1 MAEKRFYWL
10 KLKENYLN
18 EPKIKKLR
26 KKEKSMFSKDRKI
39 EILTAEV
46 ERLRR
51 ENNMLKDRD
60 TKEIAKKAQEISDE
74 YIKETQDNL
83 DEIIELKEKY
93 HKLIDELEDVREGY
107 EKEMKRFMEEI
118 GKRKNKRKFLRR

>member
-1 MAEKRFYWL
+1 
-10 KLKENYLN
+10 
-18 EPKIKKLR
+18 
-26 KKEKSMFSKDRKI
+26 MFSKDRKI

-74 YIKETQDNL
+74 YIKETQNNL

-107 EKEMKRFMEEI
+107 EKEMERFMEEI
-118 GKRKNKRKFLRR
+118 GKRKFLRR

>member
-1 MAEKRFYWL
+1 
-10 KLKENYLN
+10 
-18 EPKIKKLR
+18 
-26 KKEKSMFSKDRKI
+26 MFSKDRKI

-51 ENNMLKDRD
+51 ENKMLKDRD
-60 TKEIAKKAQEISDE
+60 TKEITKKAQKISDE

-107 EKEMKRFMEEI
+107 EKEMERFMGEIRMGRTVKRFLTRV
-118 GKRKNKRKFLRR
+118 K

>member
-1 MAEKRFYWL
+1 
-10 KLKENYLN
+10 
-18 EPKIKKLR
+18 
-26 KKEKSMFSKDRKI
+26 MFSKDKKI

-51 ENNMLKDRD
+51 ENNMLKERN

-107 EKEMKRFMEEI
+107 EKEMERFMGEVRI
-118 GKRKNKRKFLRR
+118 NRSGRRLKLRRMK

>member
-1 MAEKRFYWL
+1 
-10 KLKENYLN
+10 
-18 EPKIKKLR
+18 
-26 KKEKSMFSKDRKI
+26 MFSKDRKI

-51 ENNMLKDRD
+51 ENKMLKDRD
-60 TKEIAKKAQEISDE
+60 TKEITKKAQKISDE

-107 EKEMKRFMEEI
+107 EKEMVRFMGEI
-118 GKRKNKRKFLRR
+118 RNSKRKFFKNK

>member
-1 MAEKRFYWL
+1 
-10 KLKENYLN
+10 
-18 EPKIKKLR
+18 
-26 KKEKSMFSKDRKI
+26 MFSKDRKI
-39 EILTAEV
+39 EILTAKV

-51 ENNMLKDRD
+51 ENNTLKERD
-60 TKEIAKKAQEISDE
+60 TKEIAKKTQEISDE

-107 EKEMKRFMEEI
+107 EKEMKRFMGEVRM
-118 GKRKNKRKFLRR
+118 GRTVKRFLTRVK

>member
-1 MAEKRFYWL
+1 
-10 KLKENYLN
+10 
-18 EPKIKKLR
+18 
-26 KKEKSMFSKDRKI
+26 MFSKDRKI

-107 EKEMKRFMEEI
+107 EKEMKSFMVEV
-118 GKRKNKRKFLRR
+118 RKSKRKFFKK

>member
-1 MAEKRFYWL
+1 
-10 KLKENYLN
+10 
-18 EPKIKKLR
+18 
-26 KKEKSMFSKDRKI
+26 MFSKDRKI

-51 ENNMLKDRD
+51 ENNILKDRD

-107 EKEMKRFMEEI
+107 EKEMERFMWEV
-118 GKRKNKRKFLRR
+118 RKSKRKFFKK

>member
-1 MAEKRFYWL
+1 
-10 KLKENYLN
+10 
-18 EPKIKKLR
+18 
-26 KKEKSMFSKDRKI
+26 MFSKDRKI

-107 EKEMKRFMEEI
+107 EKEMKRFMGEVRKS
-118 GKRKNKRKFLRR
+118 KRRFFKRVK

>member
-1 MAEKRFYWL
+1 
-10 KLKENYLN
+10 
-18 EPKIKKLR
+18 
-26 KKEKSMFSKDRKI
+26 MFSKDRKI

-46 ERLRR
+46 ERLHR

-60 TKEIAKKAQEISDE
+60 TKEIAKKAQKISDE

-107 EKEMKRFMEEI
+107 EKEMKRFMGEVRKS
-118 GKRKNKRKFLRR
+118 KRKNNKK

>member
-1 MAEKRFYWL
+1 
-10 KLKENYLN
+10 
-18 EPKIKKLR
+18 
-26 KKEKSMFSKDRKI
+26 MFSKDRKI
-39 EILTAEV
+39 EILTVEV

-51 ENNMLKDRD
+51 ENKMLKERD
-60 TKEIAKKAQEISDE
+60 AKEITKKAQKISDE

-107 EKEMKRFMEEI
+107 EEEMERFMGEI
-118 GKRKNKRKFLRR
+118 RNSKRKRRWKFK

>member
-1 MAEKRFYWL
+1 
-10 KLKENYLN
+10 
-18 EPKIKKLR
+18 
-26 KKEKSMFSKDRKI
+26 MFSKDRKI

-51 ENNMLKDRD
+51 ENNMLKEHN

-74 YIKETQDNL
+74 YIKETKDNL

-107 EKEMKRFMEEI
+107 EKEMERFMREVRMNRS
-118 GKRKNKRKFLRR
+118 GRRLKFRR

>member
-1 MAEKRFYWL
+1 
-10 KLKENYLN
+10 
-18 EPKIKKLR
+18 
-26 KKEKSMFSKDRKI
+26 MFSKDRKI

-60 TKEIAKKAQEISDE
+60 TKEIAKKAQKISDE

-107 EKEMKRFMEEI
+107 EKEMERFMGEV
-118 GKRKNKRKFLRR
+118 RKPKRKFFQ

>member
-1 MAEKRFYWL
+1 
-10 KLKENYLN
+10 
-18 EPKIKKLR
+18 
-26 KKEKSMFSKDRKI
+26 MFSKDRKI

-107 EKEMKRFMEEI
+107 EKEMKRFMGDI
-118 GKRKNKRKFLRR
+118 GKRKSKRKFFKK

>member
-1 MAEKRFYWL
+1 
-10 KLKENYLN
+10 
-18 EPKIKKLR
+18 
-26 KKEKSMFSKDRKI
+26 MFSKDRKI
-39 EILTAEV
+39 EILTAAV

-51 ENNMLKDRD
+51 ENNTLKERD

-107 EKEMKRFMEEI
+107 EKEMESFMVEV
-118 GKRKNKRKFLRR
+118 KKSKRKFFKK

>member
-1 MAEKRFYWL
+1 
-10 KLKENYLN
+10 
-18 EPKIKKLR
+18 
-26 KKEKSMFSKDRKI
+26 MFSKDRKI

-51 ENNMLKDRD
+51 ENNMLKERD

-93 HKLIDELEDVREGY
+93 HKLIEEFEDVREGY
-107 EKEMKRFMEEI
+107 EKEMERFMREVRKPKT
-118 GKRKNKRKFLRR
+118 KRRFFKR

>member
-1 MAEKRFYWL
+1 
-10 KLKENYLN
+10 
-18 EPKIKKLR
+18 
-26 KKEKSMFSKDRKI
+26 MFSKDRKI

-46 ERLRR
+46 ERLCR
-51 ENNMLKDRD
+51 ENNMLKERD

-107 EKEMKRFMEEI
+107 EKEMKRFMVEV
-118 GKRKNKRKFLRR
+118 RKSKRKFFKK

>member
-1 MAEKRFYWL
+1 
-10 KLKENYLN
+10 
-18 EPKIKKLR
+18 
-26 KKEKSMFSKDRKI
+26 MFSKDRKI

-60 TKEIAKKAQEISDE
+60 AKEIAKKAQKISDE

-107 EKEMKRFMEEI
+107 EKEMKRFMGEV
-118 GKRKNKRKFLRR
+118 RKSKRKFFKK

>member
-1 MAEKRFYWL
+1 
-10 KLKENYLN
+10 
-18 EPKIKKLR
+18 
-26 KKEKSMFSKDRKI
+26 MFSKDRKI

-51 ENNMLKDRD
+51 ENNILKDRD

-93 HKLIDELEDVREGY
+93 HKLVDELEDVREGY
-107 EKEMKRFMEEI
+107 EKEMERFMWEV
-118 GKRKNKRKFLRR
+118 RKSKRKFFKK

>member
-1 MAEKRFYWL
+1 
-10 KLKENYLN
+10 
-18 EPKIKKLR
+18 
-26 KKEKSMFSKDRKI
+26 MFRQDRKI

-107 EKEMKRFMEEI
+107 EKEMERFMGEVRMGRTVKRFL
-118 GKRKNKRKFLRR
+118 KRVK

>member
-1 MAEKRFYWL
+1 
-10 KLKENYLN
+10 
-18 EPKIKKLR
+18 
-26 KKEKSMFSKDRKI
+26 MFSKDRKI

-51 ENNMLKDRD
+51 ENNMLKERN

-74 YIKETQDNL
+74 YIKETKDNL

-107 EKEMKRFMEEI
+107 
-118 GKRKNKRKFLRR
+118 

>member
-1 MAEKRFYWL
+1 MEQELITLALFL
-10 KLKENYLN
+10 C
-18 EPKIKKLR
+18 KKLR

-107 EKEMKRFMEEI
+107 EKEIKRFMWEVRM
-118 GKRKNKRKFLRR
+118 GRTVKRFLTRVK

>member
-1 MAEKRFYWL
+1 
-10 KLKENYLN
+10 
-18 EPKIKKLR
+18 
-26 KKEKSMFSKDRKI
+26 MFSKARTI
-39 EILTAEV
+39 AILTAEV

-60 TKEIAKKAQEISDE
+60 TKEIAKKAQKISDE

-107 EKEMKRFMEEI
+107 EKEMKRVMGEV
-118 GKRKNKRKFLRR
+118 RKSKRKFFKK

>member
-1 MAEKRFYWL
+1 
-10 KLKENYLN
+10 
-18 EPKIKKLR
+18 
-26 KKEKSMFSKDRKI
+26 MFSKDRKI

-60 TKEIAKKAQEISDE
+60 TKEIAKKAQKISDE

-93 HKLIDELEDVREGY
+93 HKLSDELEDVREGY
-107 EKEMKRFMEEI
+107 EKEMKRVMGEV
-118 GKRKNKRKFLRR
+118 RKSKRKFFKK

>member
-1 MAEKRFYWL
+1 
-10 KLKENYLN
+10 
-18 EPKIKKLR
+18 
-26 KKEKSMFSKDRKI
+26 MFSKDKKI
-39 EILTAEV
+39 EILTSEV

-51 ENNMLKDRD
+51 ENKMLKEHD
-60 TKEIAKKAQEISDE
+60 TKEIAKKAQKISDE

-107 EKEMKRFMEEI
+107 EKEMKRFMGEVRM
-118 GKRKNKRKFLRR
+118 GRTVKRFLTRVK

>member
-1 MAEKRFYWL
+1 
-10 KLKENYLN
+10 
-18 EPKIKKLR
+18 
-26 KKEKSMFSKDRKI
+26 MFSKDRKI

-107 EKEMKRFMEEI
+107 EKEMERFMGEVRKS
-118 GKRKNKRKFLRR
+118 KRKRRWKFK

>member
-1 MAEKRFYWL
+1 
-10 KLKENYLN
+10 
-18 EPKIKKLR
+18 
-26 KKEKSMFSKDRKI
+26 MFSKDRKI

-107 EKEMKRFMEEI
+107 EKEMKRFM
-118 GKRKNKRKFLRR
+118 GKVRKSKRKFFKK

>member
-1 MAEKRFYWL
+1 
-10 KLKENYLN
+10 
-18 EPKIKKLR
+18 
-26 KKEKSMFSKDRKI
+26 MFSKDRKI

-51 ENNMLKDRD
+51 ENKMLKDRD
-60 TKEIAKKAQEISDE
+60 TKEITKKAQKISDE

-107 EKEMKRFMEEI
+107 EKEMKMFMGEVRM
-118 GKRKNKRKFLRR
+118 GRRKKFFKK

>member
-1 MAEKRFYWL
+1 
-10 KLKENYLN
+10 
-18 EPKIKKLR
+18 
-26 KKEKSMFSKDRKI
+26 MFSKDRKI

-60 TKEIAKKAQEISDE
+60 AKEIAKKAQEISDE

-93 HKLIDELEDVREGY
+93 HKLLDELEDVREGY
-107 EKEMKRFMEEI
+107 EKEMTRFMGEV
-118 GKRKNKRKFLRR
+118 RKSKRKFFKK

>member
-1 MAEKRFYWL
+1 
-10 KLKENYLN
+10 
-18 EPKIKKLR
+18 
-26 KKEKSMFSKDRKI
+26 MFSKDRKI

-74 YIKETQDNL
+74 YIKETQNNL

-93 HKLIDELEDVREGY
+93 HKLIDELEDVRECY
-107 EKEMKRFMEEI
+107 EKEMERFMKEI
-118 GKRKNKRKFLRR
+118 GKSKRKFFKK

>member
-1 MAEKRFYWL
+1 
-10 KLKENYLN
+10 
-18 EPKIKKLR
+18 
-26 KKEKSMFSKDRKI
+26 MFSKDRKI

-51 ENNMLKDRD
+51 ENKMLKDRD
-60 TKEIAKKAQEISDE
+60 TKEITKKAQKISDE

-107 EKEMKRFMEEI
+107 EKEMKRFMWEV
-118 GKRKNKRKFLRR
+118 RKSKRKFFKK

>member
-1 MAEKRFYWL
+1 
-10 KLKENYLN
+10 
-18 EPKIKKLR
+18 
-26 KKEKSMFSKDRKI
+26 MFSKDRKI

-60 TKEIAKKAQEISDE
+60 TKEIAKKAQKISDE

-107 EKEMKRFMEEI
+107 EKEMKRFMVEV
-118 GKRKNKRKFLRR
+118 RKPKRKFFQ

>member
-1 MAEKRFYWL
+1 
-10 KLKENYLN
+10 
-18 EPKIKKLR
+18 
-26 KKEKSMFSKDRKI
+26 MFSKDRKI

-51 ENNMLKDRD
+51 ENNILKDRD

-93 HKLIDELEDVREGY
+93 HKLIDDLEDVREGY
-107 EKEMKRFMEEI
+107 EKEMKRFMWEVM
-118 GKRKNKRKFLRR
+118 KSKRKFFKK